1 MMGHSMCFYGLLGT
15 RKRAE
20 RGLRN
25 TAEEGDLPKE
35 WQRQSGRKG
44 AEQGGYK
51 RRDDRRTA
59 SFEVLNNASL
69 RIYDLQFAS

>member
-44 AEQGGYK
+44 AEQGGFG
-51 RRDDRRTA
+51 A
-59 SFEVLNNASL
+59 
-69 RIYDLQFAS
+69 